1 MKHNAEKGQAN
12 KAKQVK
18 ATTEFVGEGVP
29 QDIGPMAETESP
41 SDLKQGKKKV
51 PKGWVIV
58 SVEQNNVK
66 VYDFLQKK
74 DVDQTLKNIA
84 KIEGD
89 KPEMKV
95 AFDEGAEYDPAIVG
109 EKDPAKLA
117 ANGGVSV
124 KELNAISGCTTC

>member
-1 MKHNAEKGQAN
+1 MHSNKEKGATKKPQT
-12 KAKQVK
+12 QK
-18 ATTEFVGEGVP
+18 ATTEFVGEGVQ
-29 QDIGPMAETESP
+29 QDSAPAAEAST
-41 SDLKQGKKKV
+41 DLKTEKKKV

-66 VYDFLQKK
+66 VHDFLQKK
-74 DVDQTLKNIA
+74 DVAQTLKNIA

-89 KPEMKV
+89 KPVMEV
-95 AFDEGAEYDPAIVG
+95 AFDEGTEYDPAIVG

-124 KELNAISGCTTC
+124 KELNAVSGCTTC